1 MGSNTD
7 KCPVIDEVPSPTITW
22 ESNSPPASF
31 INIYSASVE
40 LLALP
45 KASVKRLPRRS
56 RLKCE
61 TYKVELVLGLPA
73 AVFVMGAE

>member
-1 MGSNTD
+1 MGSNID
-7 KCPVIDEVPSPTITW
+7 RCPLIDEVPSSTITW
-22 ESNSPPASF
+22 ESNSPRLSF

-40 LLALP
+40 LLVLP

-61 TYKVELVLGLPA
+61 TYKVEPVLSLPA
-73 AVFVMGAE
+73 AVFMMGAE